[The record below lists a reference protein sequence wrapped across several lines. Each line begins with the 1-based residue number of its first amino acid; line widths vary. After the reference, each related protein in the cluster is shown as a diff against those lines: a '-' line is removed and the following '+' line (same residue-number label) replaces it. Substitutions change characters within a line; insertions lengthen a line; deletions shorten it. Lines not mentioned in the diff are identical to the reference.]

1 MKQSLYYTVPGARRL
16 SNYIWGAI
24 LTIGGIGFLLTGLSC
39 YFNFAL
45 LPFIKIAFF
54 ATLGNLLFNDKD
66 PLGKKT

>member
-45 LPFIKIAFF
+45 YLLLKLIQFNFF
-54 ATLGNLLFNDKD
+54 LKV
-66 PLGKKT
+66 